1 MRKFNQLFA
10 CFRKCFENILP
21 FSEII
26 FVLLQA
32 YFRFAE
38 SGCKRF
44 VEQRMYQRM
53 MNDILKQ
60 INAGEVSGVQFKER
74 ILDKYDIACE
84 LVAFSNSHGGK
95 LVVGIKDKTGETN
108 ALSYSEVQETTNLLS
123 DIASENVVPSI
134 LIKIDTVE
142 VEDGN
147 LVVATVKEG
156 LNKPYH
162 DNKGIVWVK
171 NGADKRKVFD
181 NAELAEMMTDCGSFA
196 PDEAGVRD
204 ATVNDL
210 DATTIKQFLGNRFDR
225 VLENKGLTGDAFNEA
240 SLDMICSA
248 IAKGHDCEK
257 ILRNLRF
264 IRPDGSLT
272 VAAML
277 LFGKYTQRWMPMMTA
292 KCICFAGNSVGSK
305 VFRDKVNDA
314 DMEGNL
320 LHQYDTIMDF
330 FTRNLHNVQVGEE
343 FNSMG
348 KLEIPYTSLVEFTVN
363 SLVHRSLNMKAPVRI
378 FIFDNRV
385 EIHSPGALPNGLT
398 IDDIKAGTSMPRNM
412 FLFNNAIYLLPY
424 TGVGS
429 GITRAL
435 DEDINVTFMNNDKAQ
450 EFVITVWREESNQV
464 EGESNQVE
472 QKSNEVEG
480 KSNQVE
486 DHNTGLRHSDTDHDT
501 RLRHSGTDLDTSEN
515 DLDTRLRH
523 SGADLDTSENDLDTR
538 LRHSDTP
545 KVSLSNKQ
553 RDIVNFCSVPRTTK
567 EILDRIGVSMHSKN
581 RERYITSLVAAGYLQ
596 MTNPENPTAS
606 NQKYKKVT
614 IK

>member
-1 MRKFNQLFA
+1 
-10 CFRKCFENILP
+10 
-21 FSEII
+21 
-26 FVLLQA
+26 
-32 YFRFAE
+32 
-38 SGCKRF
+38 
-44 VEQRMYQRM
+44 M
-53 MNDILKQ
+53 MDDILKQ
-60 INAGEVSGVQFKER
+60 IKAGEVSGVQFKER

-225 VLENKGLTGDAFNEA
+225 VLEKKGLTGDAFNEA

-264 IRPDGSLT
+264 IRPDGTLT

-292 KCICFAGNSVGSK
+292 KCICFAGNSIGSK

-330 FTRNLHNVQVGEE
+330 FTRNLHNVQVEEE

-435 DEDINVTFMNNDKAQ
+435 DEDVNVTFMNNDKAQ

-464 EGESNQVE
+464 EVESNQVEGESNQVGNE
-472 QKSNEVEG
+472 VHDKSNQVEG
-480 KSNQVE
+480 KSNQVGNE
-486 DHNTGLRHSDTDHDT
+486 VHDKSNQVENHNTGLRHSDTDFDT
-501 RLRHSGTDLDTSEN
+501 RLRHSNTNLDTQ
-515 DLDTRLRH
+515 
-523 SGADLDTSENDLDTR
+523 
-538 LRHSDTP
+538 LRHSDTK

-553 RDIVNFCSVPRTTK
+553 RDIVNFCSVPRTTA
-567 EILDRIGVSMHSKN
+567 EIMERLGLSNQTKN

-614 IK
+614 TK

>member
-1 MRKFNQLFA
+1 
-10 CFRKCFENILP
+10 
-21 FSEII
+21 
-26 FVLLQA
+26 
-32 YFRFAE
+32 
-38 SGCKRF
+38 
-44 VEQRMYQRM
+44 M

-60 INAGEVSGVQFKER
+60 INAGEVSGAQFKER

-277 LFGKYTQRWMPMMTA
+277 LFGKYTQRWLPMMTA

-435 DEDINVTFMNNDKAQ
+435 DEDVNVTFMNNDKAQ
-450 EFVITVWREESNQV
+450 EFVITVWRGESNQV
-464 EGESNQVE
+464 EGESNQVGN
-472 QKSNEVEG
+472 QVEEE
-480 KSNQVE
+480 SNQVE
-486 DHNTGLRHSDTDHDT
+486 DHNTGLRHSDTDLDTDHDT
-501 RLRHSGTDLDTSEN
+501 FAEDHDTQ
-515 DLDTRLRH
+515 
-523 SGADLDTSENDLDTR
+523 
-538 LRHSDTP
+538 LRHSDTDLDTDHDTFAENHDTIHSYHDTKRVP
-545 KVSLSNKQ
+545 LTNKQ
-553 RDIVNFCSVPRTTK
+553 KDIVNFCSVPRTSR
-567 EILDRIGVSMHSKN
+567 EILERAGVVYHTKN
-581 RERYITSLVAAGYLQ
+581 IAKYITSLVAAGYLQ
-596 MTNPENPTAS
+596 MTNPDNPTAS

>member
-1 MRKFNQLFA
+1 MD
-10 CFRKCFENILP
+10 
-21 FSEII
+21 
-26 FVLLQA
+26 
-32 YFRFAE
+32 
-38 SGCKRF
+38 
-44 VEQRMYQRM
+44 
-53 MNDILKQ
+53 DILKQ

-225 VLENKGLTGDAFNEA
+225 VLEKKGLTGDAFNEA

-305 VFRDKVNDA
+305 IFRDKVNDA

-330 FTRNLHNVQVGEE
+330 FTRNLHHVQVEDE

-450 EFVITVWREESNQV
+450 EFVITVWRKESNQVEVESNQV
-464 EGESNQVE
+464 EGESNQVGNE
-472 QKSNEVEG
+472 VHDKSNQVGNEVHD

-486 DHNTGLRHSDTDHDT
+486 NHNTGLRHSDTDFDT
-501 RLRHSGTDLDTSEN
+501 RLRHSNTK
-515 DLDTRLRH
+515 
-523 SGADLDTSENDLDTR
+523 
-538 LRHSDTP
+538 

-553 RDIVNFCSVPRTTK
+553 RDIVNFCSVPRTTA
-567 EILDRIGVSMHSKN
+567 EIMERLGLSNQTKN

>member
-1 MRKFNQLFA
+1 
-10 CFRKCFENILP
+10 
-21 FSEII
+21 
-26 FVLLQA
+26 
-32 YFRFAE
+32 
-38 SGCKRF
+38 
-44 VEQRMYQRM
+44 M
-53 MNDILKQ
+53 MDDILKQ

-134 LIKIDTVE
+134 LIKIDTIE

-147 LVVATVKEG
+147 LVIATVKEG
-156 LNKPYH
+156 PNKPYH

-225 VLENKGLTGDAFNEA
+225 VLEKKGLTGDAFNEA

-248 IAKGHDCEK
+248 IAKGHDSEK

-305 VFRDKVNDA
+305 IFRDKVNDA

-330 FTRNLHNVQVGEE
+330 FTRNLHNVQVEDE

-464 EGESNQVE
+464 EVESNQVGNE
-472 QKSNEVEG
+472 VHDKSNQVEG
-480 KSNQVE
+480 KSNQVGNE
-486 DHNTGLRHSDTDHDT
+486 VHDKSNQVENHNTGLRHSDTDFDT
-501 RLRHSGTDLDTSEN
+501 RLRHSNTK
-515 DLDTRLRH
+515 
-523 SGADLDTSENDLDTR
+523 
-538 LRHSDTP
+538 

-553 RDIVNFCSVPRTTK
+553 RDIVNFCSVPRTTA
-567 EILDRIGVSMHSKN
+567 EIMERLGLSNQTKN

>member
-1 MRKFNQLFA
+1 
-10 CFRKCFENILP
+10 
-21 FSEII
+21 
-26 FVLLQA
+26 
-32 YFRFAE
+32 
-38 SGCKRF
+38 
-44 VEQRMYQRM
+44 M

-330 FTRNLHNVQVGEE
+330 FTRNLHNVQVGDE

-435 DEDINVTFMNNDKAQ
+435 DEDVNVTFMNNDKAQ
-450 EFVITVWREESNQV
+450 EFVITVWRGEGNQV
-464 EGESNQVE
+464 EGESNQVGN
-472 QKSNEVEG
+472 QVEEE
-480 KSNQVE
+480 SNQVE

-501 RLRHSGTDLDTSEN
+501 RLRHSGT
-515 DLDTRLRH
+515 
-523 SGADLDTSENDLDTR
+523 DLDTSENDLDTR

-596 MTNPENPTAS
+596 MTNPDNPTAS

-614 IK
+614 IKGGVN

>member
-1 MRKFNQLFA
+1 
-10 CFRKCFENILP
+10 
-21 FSEII
+21 
-26 FVLLQA
+26 
-32 YFRFAE
+32 
-38 SGCKRF
+38 
-44 VEQRMYQRM
+44 M
-53 MNDILKQ
+53 MDDILKQ

-142 VEDGN
+142 VENGN

-210 DATTIKQFLGNRFDR
+210 DATTIKQFLGNRFER
-225 VLENKGLTGDAFNEA
+225 VLEKKGLTGDAFNEA

-277 LFGKYTQRWMPMMTA
+277 LFGKYTQRWLPMMTA

-330 FTRNLHNVQVGEE
+330 FTRNLHNVQVGDE

-435 DEDINVTFMNNDKAQ
+435 DEDVNVTFMNNDKAQ
-450 EFVITVWREESNQV
+450 EFVITVWRGEGNQV

-472 QKSNEVEG
+472 QKSNEVEE

-486 DHNTGLRHSDTDHDT
+486 DHNTGLRYSDTDHDT
-501 RLRHSGTDLDTSEN
+501 RLRHSGT
-515 DLDTRLRH
+515 
-523 SGADLDTSENDLDTR
+523 DLDTSENDLDTR

-596 MTNPENPTAS
+596 MTNPDNPTAS

>member
-1 MRKFNQLFA
+1 
-10 CFRKCFENILP
+10 
-21 FSEII
+21 
-26 FVLLQA
+26 
-32 YFRFAE
+32 
-38 SGCKRF
+38 
-44 VEQRMYQRM
+44 M

-60 INAGEVSGVQFKER
+60 IKAGEVSGVQFKER

-210 DATTIKQFLGNRFDR
+210 DATTIKQFLGNRFER
-225 VLENKGLTGDAFNEA
+225 VLEKKGLTGDAFNEA

-292 KCICFAGNSVGSK
+292 KCICFAGNSIGSK

-330 FTRNLHNVQVGEE
+330 FTRNLHNVQVGDE

-435 DEDINVTFMNNDKAQ
+435 DEDINVTFTNNDKAQ
-450 EFVITVWREESNQV
+450 EFIITVWREESNQV
-464 EGESNQVE
+464 EEKSNQVE
-472 QKSNEVEG
+472 EKSNQVEG

-486 DHNTGLRHSDTDHDT
+486 GKSNQVGNQVEEKSNQVQDSDT
-501 RLRHSGTDLDTSEN
+501 RLRHSNTNLDTQ
-515 DLDTRLRH
+515 
-523 SGADLDTSENDLDTR
+523 
-538 LRHSDTP
+538 LRHSDTK

-553 RDIVNFCSVPRTTK
+553 RDIVNFCSVPRTTA
-567 EILDRIGVSMHSKN
+567 EIMERLGLSNQTKN
-581 RERYITSLVAAGYLQ
+581 RERYITSLVTAGYLQ
-596 MTNPENPTAS
+596 MTNPDNPTAS
-606 NQKYKKVT
+606 NQKYKKVN
-614 IK
+614 KR

>member
-1 MRKFNQLFA
+1 
-10 CFRKCFENILP
+10 
-21 FSEII
+21 
-26 FVLLQA
+26 
-32 YFRFAE
+32 
-38 SGCKRF
+38 
-44 VEQRMYQRM
+44 M

-196 PDEAGVRD
+196 PDEAGVRE

-210 DATTIKQFLGNRFDR
+210 DATTIKLFLGNRFER
-225 VLENKGLTGDAFNEA
+225 VLEKKGLTGDAFNEA

-264 IRPDGSLT
+264 IRPDGTLT

-292 KCICFAGNSVGSK
+292 KCICFAGNTVGSK

-330 FTRNLHNVQVGEE
+330 FTRNLHNVQVGDE

-464 EGESNQVE
+464 GNQVE
-472 QKSNEVEG
+472 E

-486 DHNTGLRHSDTDHDT
+486 DHNTGLRHSDTDLDTDHDT
-501 RLRHSGTDLDTSEN
+501 FAEDHDT
-515 DLDTRLRH
+515 
-523 SGADLDTSENDLDTR
+523 G
-538 LRHSDTP
+538 LRHSDTDLDTDHDTFAEDHDTQLRHSDTDLDTDHDTFAEDHDTIHSYHDTKRVP
-545 KVSLSNKQ
+545 LTNKQ
-553 RDIVNFCSVPRTTK
+553 KDIVNFCSVPRTSR
-567 EILDRIGVSMHSKN
+567 EILERAGVVYHTKN
-581 RERYITSLVAAGYLQ
+581 IAKYITSLVAAGYLQ

-614 IK
+614 TK

>member
-1 MRKFNQLFA
+1 
-10 CFRKCFENILP
+10 
-21 FSEII
+21 
-26 FVLLQA
+26 
-32 YFRFAE
+32 
-38 SGCKRF
+38 
-44 VEQRMYQRM
+44 M
-53 MNDILKQ
+53 MDDILKQ
-60 INAGEVSGVQFKER
+60 IKAGEVSGMQFKER

-210 DATTIKQFLGNRFDR
+210 DATTIKQFLGNRFER
-225 VLENKGLTGDAFNEA
+225 VLEKKGLTGDAFNEA

-264 IRPDGSLT
+264 IRPDGTLT

-305 VFRDKVNDA
+305 VFRDKVNDV

-398 IDDIKAGTSMPRNM
+398 IEDIKAGTSMPRNM

-435 DEDINVTFMNNDKAQ
+435 DEDINVTFTNNDKAQ
-450 EFVITVWREESNQV
+450 EFVITVWRGESNQV
-464 EGESNQVE
+464 EGESNQVGNQVE
-472 QKSNEVEG
+472 QKSNEVEEG
-480 KSNQVE
+480 SNQVEEKSNQVQ
-486 DHNTGLRHSDTDHDT
+486 DSD
-501 RLRHSGTDLDTSEN
+501 TDLDTSES

-523 SGADLDTSENDLDTR
+523 SNTNLDTQ
-538 LRHSDTP
+538 LRHSDTK

-553 RDIVNFCSVPRTTK
+553 RDIVNFCSVPRTTA
-567 EILDRIGVSMHSKN
+567 EIMERLGLSNQTKN

-596 MTNPENPTAS
+596 MTNPDNPTAS
-606 NQKYKKVT
+606 NQKYKKVN
-614 IK
+614 IR

>member
-1 MRKFNQLFA
+1 
-10 CFRKCFENILP
+10 
-21 FSEII
+21 
-26 FVLLQA
+26 
-32 YFRFAE
+32 
-38 SGCKRF
+38 
-44 VEQRMYQRM
+44 M
-53 MNDILKQ
+53 MDDVLKQ
-60 INAGEVSGVQFKER
+60 IEAGEVSGVQFKER

-210 DATTIKQFLGNRFDR
+210 DATTIKQFLGNRFER
-225 VLENKGLTGDAFNEA
+225 VLEKKGLTGDAYNEA

-264 IRPDGSLT
+264 IRPDGTLT

-435 DEDINVTFMNNDKAQ
+435 DEDINVTFMNNNKAQ
-450 EFVITVWREESNQV
+450 EFVITVWR
-464 EGESNQVE
+464 GE
-472 QKSNEVEG
+472 SNEVEE

-486 DHNTGLRHSDTDHDT
+486 PKSNQV
-501 RLRHSGTDLDTSEN
+501 E
-515 DLDTRLRH
+515 
-523 SGADLDTSENDLDTR
+523 DLDTR
-538 LRHSDTP
+538 LRHSDTDLDTFESDLDTRLRYFDTDLDTSDTDLDTRLRHSDTK

-596 MTNPENPTAS
+596 MTNPDNPTAS
-606 NQKYKKVT
+606 NQKYKKVN
-614 IK
+614 IR